1 MIPDSLL
8 PDGLMMILGD
18 RDMMVP
24 LLGSLFCGGLI
35 GAEREFQGKPA
46 GLRTHTLVCFASAL
60 MTLLGLR
67 MDEWAVSLP
76 AGAQIVSDMARMP
89 HVILPG
95 VGFLGAGVIFREGAS
110 VQGLTTAASL
120 WLTAAVGIVLGA
132 GLIELAALS
141 TGFALIVL
149 VLLRALQRLMPPRR
163 EFRIEVAVAE
173 ASPWDGAAL
182 TAILSAQ
189 DLKVGSLAVQQD
201 SDRAQR
207 CYTLLA
213 FAQTRAI
220 DCDHIF
226 RALSGGEGIGG
237 VAVVPLLNDPTATK

>member
-67 MDEWAVSLP
+67 MDEWAVALP

-89 HVILPG
+89 HAILTG
-95 VGFLGAGVIFREGAS
+95 VGFWGPG
-110 VQGLTTAASL
+110 
-120 WLTAAVGIVLGA
+120 
-132 GLIELAALS
+132 
-141 TGFALIVL
+141 
-149 VLLRALQRLMPPRR
+149 
-163 EFRIEVAVAE
+163 
-173 ASPWDGAAL
+173 
-182 TAILSAQ
+182 
-189 DLKVGSLAVQQD
+189 
-201 SDRAQR
+201 
-207 CYTLLA
+207 
-213 FAQTRAI
+213 
-220 DCDHIF
+220 
-226 RALSGGEGIGG
+226 
-237 VAVVPLLNDPTATK
+237 